1 MKKIIKIVLYVL
13 AVSSSIVTFYAA
25 YNAINKPKIPENF
38 AYGNGRIEAAQIN
51 LAPKVSGRLLEI
63 YVEEGNI
70 VEKGQILARLDTT
83 ELEARWEVASA
94 QIKQAEQNKNRTMA
108 IVEQKKSELALAQEN
123 HKRGESLYQS
133 KSISLLQ
140 YQQYETA
147 YKIALANLKSA
158 EADVEASHAAIEA
171 ARAQAQAIRV
181 TIDDSTLY
189 APKKGRVLYK
199 LLQPGEVVAS
209 GQRVLVIL
217 DLLDTFMTIFL
228 PTAQA
233 GVINYDSEARIVLDA
248 FPHIAIPAKVT
259 FISPQAQFTPKQIET
274 QNEREKLMFRVKVT
288 IDSNLLKEH
297 IDKIKTGLP
306 GVAYIRIDQT
316 IPWPE
321 QLRNVPK
328 SDREDSR

>member
-1 MKKIIKIVLYVL
+1 MLYVL
-13 AVSSSIVTFYAA
+13 AGIGGIFAFYAA
-25 YNAINKPKIPENF
+25 YNAINKPEIPENF

-51 LAPKVSGRLLEI
+51 LAPKVPGRLLEI
-63 YVEEGNI
+63 YVEEGDI
-70 VEKGQILARLDTT
+70 VEKGQMLAKLDTT
-83 ELEARWEVASA
+83 ELEARWEVAGA

-123 HKRGESLYQS
+123 YKRGDSLYQS

-158 EADVEASHAAIEA
+158 EADVDASHAAIEA
-171 ARAQAQAIRV
+171 AQAQAQAIRV

-217 DLLDTFMTIFL
+217 DLLDTFMTVFL

-233 GVINYDSEARIVLDA
+233 GAINYNSEARIVLDA
-248 FPHIAIPAKVT
+248 FPHIAVPAKVT

-288 IDSNLLKEH
+288 IDSDLLKEH

-306 GVAYIRIDQT
+306 GVAYIRIDQA

-321 QLRNVPK
+321 QLSNVPK
-328 SDREDSR
+328 SYREDSR

>member
-1 MKKIIKIVLYVL
+1 MKKIIKIALYVL
-13 AVSSSIVTFYAA
+13 AGAGSIFAFYTA

-51 LAPKVSGRLLEI
+51 LAPKVPGRLLEI
-63 YVEEGNI
+63 YVEEGDI
-70 VEKGQILARLDTT
+70 VEKGQMLARLDTT
-83 ELEARWEVASA
+83 ELEARWEVAGA

-108 IVEQKKSELALAQEN
+108 IVEQKKSELALAHEN
-123 HKRGESLYQS
+123 HLRGESLYKS

-158 EADVEASHAAIEA
+158 EADVDASHAAIEA
-171 ARAQAQAIRV
+171 AQAQAQAIKV

-248 FPHIAIPAKVT
+248 LPHIAIPAKVT

-306 GVAYIRIDQT
+306 GVAYIRIDQA

-321 QLRNVPK
+321 QLSNVPK
-328 SDREDSR
+328 SYREDSH